1 MITNSPARYEFYF
14 ILYHNFRF
22 MSHTPHCLIQQDK
35 RACADLFT
43 ICLQLKKRKKQIR
56 TRTILSLHGSHG
68 CTGTSSGRRQQTPVR
83 TLDTTVRI
91 AKAARKATEIR
102 MDSPVS
108 PDTLEDIS
116 LYHDDKDGNGKKALI
131 PQVHKANLI
140 QFRYFNFLYII
151 TD

>member
-1 MITNSPARYEFYF
+1 
-14 ILYHNFRF
+14 
-22 MSHTPHCLIQQDK
+22 
-35 RACADLFT
+35 
-43 ICLQLKKRKKQIR
+43 
-56 TRTILSLHGSHG
+56 
-68 CTGTSSGRRQQTPVR
+68 
-83 TLDTTVRI
+83 
-91 AKAARKATEIR
+91 

-116 LYHDDKDGNGKKALI
+116 LYHDDKDGNGKKAWI

>member
-1 MITNSPARYEFYF
+1 MILES
-14 ILYHNFRF
+14 
-22 MSHTPHCLIQQDK
+22 
-35 RACADLFT
+35 
-43 ICLQLKKRKKQIR
+43 
-56 TRTILSLHGSHG
+56 
-68 CTGTSSGRRQQTPVR
+68 
-83 TLDTTVRI
+83 TLDTTARI
-91 AKAARKATEIR
+91 AKAARSARKATEIR

-116 LYHDDKDGNGKKALI
+116 LYHDDRDGNGKKAWI